1 MSSHNFVV
9 ATIGSSA
16 FEGARA
22 TEDIEVQ
29 LQMSWQRHL
38 TTLWWRHEV
47 KTKTT
52 VLHLRE
58 RVQQR
63 GYEVQLCRGNF
74 IIRPTL

>member
-22 TEDIEVQ
+22 TEDFEVQ

-38 TTLWWRHEV
+38 TTLWWRHVV

-52 VLHLRE
+52 F
-58 RVQQR
+58 
-63 GYEVQLCRGNF
+63 C
-74 IIRPTL
+74 I